1 MSKLKSDISRSFY
14 VRLLVA
20 SVFFAGSSL
29 PALAQDGPIED
40 NSFLIEEAYNQGPRV
55 VQHIN
60 TFSRAHGSGDQVYSF
75 TQEWPAPNQ
84 RHQLSFSAPW
94 QRFGDE
100 TGIGDIAVN
109 YRYQLLGVDGGP
121 VAFAPRLT
129 LLLPTGDEAHGLGAG
144 ATGVQVNLPLS
155 VVLSE
160 RFVTHTNLGAT
171 HTPHARNLSH
181 NEADVTAYHFGQSF
195 VWLAAPRFNA
205 LVEFL
210 YTAGEEV
217 TGPGRTEDSDSF
229 LISPG
234 VRWAWDFENGLQ
246 IVPGVA
252 FPIGVGPSSG
262 EKAVF
267 FYLSFEHPF

>member
-1 MSKLKSDISRSFY
+1 MSKLKSPIFLSLPA
-14 VRLLVA
+14 RLLVA
-20 SVFFAGSSL
+20 FCVAGAVL
-29 PALAQDGPIED
+29 PVTAQDGPIAD
-40 NSFLIEEAYNQGPRV
+40 NSFLIEEAYNQEPRV

-60 TFSRAHGSGDQVYSF
+60 TFTRTRGGGEQVYTF

-84 RHQLSFSAPW
+84 RHQLSYSVPW
-94 QRFGDE
+94 QRVEGHRGFGDV
-100 TGIGDIAVN
+100 ALN
-109 YRYQLLGVDGGP
+109 YRYQLLGLDGGP
-121 VAFAPRLT
+121 VAFAPRLS
-129 LLLPTGDEAHGLGAG
+129 LLLPTGDEANGLGAG

-155 VVLSE
+155 VELGE
-160 RFVTHTNLGAT
+160 RFVAHTNLGVT

-181 NEADVTAYHFGQSF
+181 IEADVTAYHLGQSV

-234 VRWAWDFENGLQ
+234 VRWAWDFSNGLQ
-246 IVPGVA
+246 IVPGAA
-252 FPIGVGPSSG
+252 FTFGAGPSSG
-262 EKAVF
+262 EKSVF
-267 FYLSFEHPF
+267 LYLSFEHGF